1 MNMNTENLIINKKRY
16 IAPEIEYVKMD
27 TEISL
32 QLQSHPPYPANEAS
46 INQTNNIEKPF
57 FT

>member
-1 MNMNTENLIINKKRY
+1 MNTENLIINKKRY

>member
-1 MNMNTENLIINKKRY
+1 MNTENLILNKKRY
-16 IAPEIEYVKMD
+16 RVPEIVYVKMD

-32 QLQSHPPYPANEAS
+32 QLQSHPPHPVNEAS
-46 INQTNNIEKPF
+46 IQKANNSENPF